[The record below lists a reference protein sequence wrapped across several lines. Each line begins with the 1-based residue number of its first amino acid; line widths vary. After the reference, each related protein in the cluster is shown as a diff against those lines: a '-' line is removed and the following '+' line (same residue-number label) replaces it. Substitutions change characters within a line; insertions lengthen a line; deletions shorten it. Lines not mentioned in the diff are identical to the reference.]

1 MEACNYYI
9 GTLTTFLNDH
19 SQHGNIIIPVVNDD
33 NALDI
38 DMLMIIIV
46 IIIIIG
52 VDDDDV
58 LLTVRTINP
67 YWHDDDYI
75 HRPLHDVNHYHE

>member
-1 MEACNYYI
+1 MFFNLKISVGLMVMEACNYYI

-33 NALDI
+33 NALDN

-67 YWHDDDYI
+67 Y
-75 HRPLHDVNHYHE
+75 